1 MNEEFDLATIQSK
14 FRDELTAVSK
24 FVRTMQD
31 IVMSGDAKKVMGT
44 MLTNFLQALNE
55 VARFIKDKKYTTA
68 TIEQFRKPIVDELD
82 KNDKNGE
89 KLLDILKEIILVR

>member
-44 MLTNFLQALNE
+44 MLNNFL
-55 VARFIKDKKYTTA
+55 
-68 TIEQFRKPIVDELD
+68 
-82 KNDKNGE
+82 
-89 KLLDILKEIILVR
+89 